1 MFEFGSCKMNNK
13 ELRDHG
19 YLYDA
24 TDKDPQM
31 AKERVDVKALC
42 FEFSTQ
48 VPWND
53 NERRKELLSKIIG
66 KAGKNVF
73 ILPSFY
79 CDYGYNIEV
88 GDNFFANHNLVIL
101 DGAKVKIGNN
111 VFFANNITL
120 TTAGHPIDAQMR
132 NTGIEYAYPITIG
145 NDVWVGANVTILPG
159 VTIGSNV
166 VIGAGSV
173 VTRDIPDGVVAVGN
187 PCRVMRKITP
197 EDKLKYQVPPK
208 CCQQGN

>member
-1 MFEFGSCKMNNK
+1 MTNK
-13 ELRDHG
+13 ELRDQG

-24 TDKDPQM
+24 TDNDPQM

-88 GDNFFANHNLVIL
+88 GDNFFAN
-101 DGAKVKIGNN
+101 
-111 VFFANNITL
+111 NINL

>member
-1 MFEFGSCKMNNK
+1 MNNK

-24 TDKDPQM
+24 TDRDPQM
-31 AKERVDVKALC
+31 GKERIEAKALC
-42 FEFSTQ
+42 FEYSTQ
-48 VPWND
+48 VNPKD
-53 NERRKELLSKIIG
+53 EARRLELLQQILG
-66 KAGKNVF
+66 KMGKNIC

-145 NDVWVGANVTILPG
+145 DDVWVGANVTILPG

-173 VTRDIPDGVVAVGN
+173 VNRDIPDGVVAVGN
-187 PCRVMRKITP
+187 PCRVMRQITD
-197 EDKLKYQVPPK
+197 EDKLKYQEPPK
-208 CCQQGN
+208 CCAKN